1 MISHLRICDVALI
14 REVEIDF
21 GPGLNIL
28 TGETGAGKSIL
39 VDSINFLLGERP
51 VRDFIRSGAES
62 ASVTGIL
69 EITDESVTNALTQ
82 LGFAPEDGQLMLS
95 RAMTGNKSVC
105 RVNGRTVAVGM
116 LKEISALL
124 VDVHGQHEHQ
134 SLLNTDKQ
142 LGLLDQF
149 CDLTGLKQ
157 QLDAYIKSY
166 REYGKALRALS
177 GLGNQREAR
186 LEIIGF
192 QRDEIKNAGLQKD
205 EEETLNARRKRLG
218 GLDKL
223 VKLTSASLSLLDG
236 GEGEQTALD
245 QIGKALVFLQEIAEY
260 DTERGGLADTLAEA
274 ATLVNDV
281 AGELRDYAEE
291 LDADP
296 QELERVEARLDAIYR
311 LKKKYGATL
320 ADVISYGEKMDA
332 EYERLV
338 NAEQEI
344 NSLQAKRRGI
354 TREIAAVCAK
364 MTAIRK
370 RQAEVIE
377 RQITGVLTELGM
389 KNARFK
395 IDIQP
400 KPAFGADGNDR
411 VEFMI
416 SPNLGEPL
424 KPLARIASG
433 GEMSRMMLAVKT
445 VLADADKIA
454 TLIFDEIDAG
464 VSGRTAQQVAEKL
477 NAVAKNKQLLCI
489 THLPQIAAMAD
500 THFLIEKTTRD
511 DATVTSV
518 RALDRD
524 EIIGELARLT
534 GGAVITEAT
543 RKAAGE
549 MKEQAEGLKHSEYFA
564 RQLNKSQLT

>member
-1 MISHLRICDVALI
+1 MISHLRISDVALI

-28 TGETGAGKSIL
+28 TGETGAGKSII

-51 VRDFIRSGAES
+51 VRDFVRSSAES
-62 ASVTGIL
+62 ASVTGII
-69 EITDESVTNALTQ
+69 EITDETVTAALSA
-82 LGFAPEDGQLMLS
+82 LGFGPEDGQLMLS
-95 RAMTGNKSVC
+95 RTLSGSKSVC
-105 RVNGRTVAVGM
+105 RVNGRTVAVGV

-142 LGLLDQF
+142 LRLLDQF
-149 CDLTGLKQ
+149 CDLTALKQ
-157 QLDAYIKSY
+157 ELDTHLKNY
-166 REYGKALRALS
+166 RENGKALRALS
-177 GLGNQREAR
+177 GLGNGREAR

-192 QRDEIKNAGLQKD
+192 QRDEIKNAKLRED
-205 EEETLNARRKRLG
+205 EEETLNARRKRLS

-223 VKLTSASLSLLDG
+223 VKLSSGSLALLDG
-236 GEGEQTALD
+236 GEGERTALD
-245 QIGKALVFLQEIAEY
+245 QIGKALVLLQEIAEY
-260 DTERGGLADTLAEA
+260 DPEKSGLADTLSEA
-274 ATLVNDV
+274 AALVNDV

-296 QELERVEARLDAIYR
+296 QELERVEARLDVIYR

-320 ADVISYGEKMDA
+320 ADVIAYGEKMDA
-332 EYERLV
+332 EYERLN

-344 NSLQAKRRGI
+344 NTLRAKRRMI
-354 TREIAAVCAK
+354 TRDITAVCAK

-370 RQAEVIE
+370 RQAESIE
-377 RQITGVLTELGM
+377 EQIARVLTELGM

-400 KPAFGADGNDR
+400 KPAFGTDGNDR

-416 SPNLGEPL
+416 SPNPGEPL

-445 VLADADKIA
+445 VLADADNIA

-464 VSGRTAQQVAEKL
+464 VSGRTAQKVAEKL
-477 NAVAKNKQLLCI
+477 NAVARGKQLRCI

-500 THFLIEKTTRD
+500 THFLIEKSTRD
-511 DATVTSV
+511 DATVTMV
-518 RALDRD
+518 RALDRE
-524 EIIGELARLT
+524 EIIDELARLT

-543 RKAAGE
+543 RKAAEE
-549 MKEQAEGLKHSEYFA
+549 MKEQAEGMKIRL
-564 RQLNKSQLT
+564 

>member
-21 GPGLNIL
+21 TPGLNIL

-51 VRDFIRSGAES
+51 VRDFVRSGADS
-62 ASVTGIL
+62 ASVTGLL
-69 EITDESVTNALTQ
+69 EISDPSVAEALRG
-82 LGFAPEDGQLMLS
+82 LGFEPEDGQLMLS
-95 RAMTGNKSVC
+95 RSLTGGKSVC

-134 SLLNTDKQ
+134 SLLDTGKQ

-149 CDLTGLKQ
+149 CDLTALKQ
-157 QLDAYIKSY
+157 ELDVLLKSY
-166 REYGKALRALS
+166 RENGKALRALS
-177 GLGNQREAR
+177 GLGNEREAR

-192 QRDEIKNAGLQKD
+192 QRDEIKNAKLHKD
-205 EEETLNARRKRLG
+205 EEDKLNARRKRLS

-223 VKLTSASLSLLDG
+223 LQLTSGSLDLLDG
-236 GEGEQTALD
+236 GDEQSALD
-245 QIGKALVFLQEIAEY
+245 QMGKALVFLQEIAVHDPEKA
-260 DTERGGLADTLAEA
+260 GLAETLTEA
-274 ATLVNDV
+274 IALTADV

-291 LDADP
+291 FDADP
-296 QELERVEARLDAIYR
+296 QELERVEERLDVIYR

-320 ADVISYGEKMDA
+320 ADVIAYGEKMDA

-338 NAEQEI
+338 NSEQEI
-344 NSLQAKRRGI
+344 NRLRAERRGI
-354 TREIAAVCAK
+354 SRDIASVCGK

-370 RQAEVIE
+370 KQAGFIG
-377 RQITGVLTELGM
+377 RQITQVLTELGM
-389 KNARFK
+389 KNARFE
-395 IDIQP
+395 IEFET
-400 KPAFGADGNDR
+400 KPAFGADGNDKA
-411 VEFMI
+411 EFMI

-433 GEMSRMMLAVKT
+433 GEMSRMMLALKT
-445 VLADADKIA
+445 VLADADRIG
-454 TLIFDEIDAG
+454 TLIFDEIDTG

-477 NAVAKNKQLLCI
+477 TAIARGKQLLCI

-500 THFLIEKTTRD
+500 THFLIEKTTQA

-518 RALDRD
+518 RALARD

-534 GGAVITEAT
+534 GGAVITDAT
-543 RKAAGE
+543 RRAAEE
-549 MKEQAEGLKHSEYFA
+549 MKEQAEGLK
-564 RQLNKSQLT
+564 KG